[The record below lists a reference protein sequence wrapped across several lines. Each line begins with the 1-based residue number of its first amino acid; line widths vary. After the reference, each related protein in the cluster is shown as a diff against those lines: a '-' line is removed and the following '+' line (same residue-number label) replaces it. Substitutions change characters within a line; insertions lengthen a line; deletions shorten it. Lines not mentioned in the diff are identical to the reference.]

1 MDQAVRE
8 QKPDRLTAIAVMT
21 LISGIVN
28 LFWSIG
34 IFLLVAAI
42 GAGTLLIGCVCL
54 PLGIYPLALGMLE
67 IVYAAKLL
75 RNPIPPGLKPAYH
88 IAVMEIIDM
97 LFGNAIALIA
107 GVAALILYNDVAVR
121 RYFGET

>member
-1 MDQAVRE
+1 MEQAIPE

-21 LISGIVN
+21 LVSGIFN

-34 IFLLVAAI
+34 IFILVAI
-42 GAGTLLIGCVCL
+42 FGVGTLLIGCICL
-54 PLGIYPLALGMLE
+54 PLCIYPLALGILE

-75 RNPIPPGLKPAYH
+75 RNPISPQLKPAYH

-107 GVAALILYNDVAVR
+107 GVMALILYNDVAVR

>member
-1 MDQAVRE
+1 MLPAVPE
-8 QKPDRLTAIAVMT
+8 HKPDRLTAIAVLT
-21 LISGIVN
+21 LISGITN

-34 IFLLVAAI
+34 IFLLVAVF
-42 GAGTLLIGCVCL
+42 GVGTLLIGCICL
-54 PLGIYPLALGMLE
+54 PLGFYPLILGILE

-88 IAVMEIIDM
+88 IAIMEIIDM
-97 LFGNAIALIA
+97 LFGNAFALIV
-107 GVAALILYNDVAVR
+107 GVAALILFNDVAVR

>member
-1 MDQAVRE
+1 MDLAVPE

-21 LISGIVN
+21 LISGMIN

-34 IFLLVAAI
+34 VFLVVTAF
-42 GAGTLLIGCVCL
+42 GAGTFLIGCVCL
-54 PLGIYPLALGMLE
+54 PLGFFPLVLGIFEL
-67 IVYAAKLL
+67 VYAVKLL
-75 RNPIPPGLKPAYH
+75 RNPISPELKPAYH

-97 LFGNAIALIA
+97 LFGNVFALIV
-107 GVAALILYNDVAVR
+107 GVAALIMYNDLAVR